1 MAGNGMKIISEKNPV
16 LGINGLGRIGK
27 LSLWHHIGRKHFS
40 GVVVNIGRKAGTSLQ
55 DIAFYIEKDS
65 TYGTLHQYLYGYRSK
80 RLIEKSDE
88 DEVVADGACDRLFL
102 ERKSGLL
109 PEPREKRVAIDGQRV
124 SPDEEGERAGDGE
137 G

>member
-1 MAGNGMKIISEKNPV
+1 MADKGMKIISEKKPV

-65 TYGTLHQYLYGYRSK
+65 TYGTLQQYLY
-80 RLIEKSDE
+80 
-88 DEVVADGACDRLFL
+88 
-102 ERKSGLL
+102 
-109 PEPREKRVAIDGQRV
+109 
-124 SPDEEGERAGDGE
+124 
-137 G
+137 